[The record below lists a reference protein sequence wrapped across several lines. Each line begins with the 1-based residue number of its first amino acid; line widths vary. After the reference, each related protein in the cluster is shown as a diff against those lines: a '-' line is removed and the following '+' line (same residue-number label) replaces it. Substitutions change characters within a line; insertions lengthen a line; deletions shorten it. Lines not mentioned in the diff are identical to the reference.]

1 MAHEFE
7 SGFFTHKAAWHGLG
21 NVLKEPPTVK
31 EALVASKT
39 NWKVIEKPVYADM
52 GQEFDKDNIEDVKK
66 TPVSASNIPTYKA
79 IVRETDKRVLGIVG
93 ANYQPVQN
101 IEAFQWFD
109 FLLKNKQATLEA
121 GGSLKDGQKVWVLA
135 KLLGEKEVVKNDAVR
150 SYLLLCN
157 SHDGSLSLIVKFT
170 PIRVVCMN
178 TLNAALSGNS
188 SDERKGQAITIKHT
202 NGIIEQMEFAKDLVN
217 TTTLK
222 FNDSIQL
229 FKKFAKKKMTDKEF
243 EGYFTK
249 VWYGNRMDLDLIKE
263 VDLQRA
269 KRWDLI
275 RQLFDAGNGQEIQN
289 VRGTVWAGYNAMT
302 EYVDYYRD
310 YRNDKLDSLWF
321 GSGADLRYR
330 AFREA
335 EKLVK

>member
-7 SGFFTHKAAWHGLG
+7 SGFFTNKPAWHNLG
-21 NVLKEPPTVK
+21 VVLKEPPTVE

-39 NWKVIEKPVYADM
+39 NWKVIEKPVYVDM
-52 GQEFDKDNIEDVKK
+52 EQEFNKNNIEGIKK
-66 TPVSASNIPTYKA
+66 IPINTSKITTHKA
-79 IVRETDKRVLGIVG
+79 IVRETDNSVLGIVG

-121 GGSLKDGQKVWVLA
+121 GGSLRNGQKVWVLA
-135 KLLGEKEVVKNDAVR
+135 KLLGEDEVLKNDAVR

-229 FKKFAKKKMTDKEF
+229 FKKFAKTKMTDTEF

-249 VWYGNRMDLDLIKE
+249 VWYGNRIDLDLLKE
-263 VDLQRA
+263 KDLQRA

-275 RQLFDAGNGQEIQN
+275 RQLFDAGTGQEIQN

-302 EYVDYYRD
+302 EYIDHYRD